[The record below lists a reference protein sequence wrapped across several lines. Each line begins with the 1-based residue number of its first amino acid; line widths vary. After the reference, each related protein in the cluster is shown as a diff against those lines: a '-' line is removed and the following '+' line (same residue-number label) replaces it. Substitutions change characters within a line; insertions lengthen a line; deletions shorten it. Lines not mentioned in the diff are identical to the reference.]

1 MEIKFTTMKKIIKY
15 ILEVDKKS
23 LYLVQIIFTIIM
35 FLVNY
40 LTPLK
45 FENGTE
51 FIISFISIV
60 PVDLLM
66 IFLMIRIVNE
76 LETPFLRQ
84 PAILIQYLAYFMII
98 LFVLAPFIYL
108 WGMRTVLSNLK
119 W

>member
-1 MEIKFTTMKKIIKY
+1 METKFTTMKKIIKY
-15 ILEVDKKS
+15 ILELDKKS

-35 FLVNY
+35 FIVNY

-45 FENGTE
+45 FEYGIE

-76 LETPFLRQ
+76 LEAPSKQ
-84 PAILIQYLAYFMII
+84 PVILIQYLAYIMII
-98 LFVLAPFIYL
+98 LFTIAPILYL
-108 WGMRTVLSNLK
+108 WGMRTVISNLK

>member
-60 PVDLLM
+60 PVDMLM
-66 IFLMIRIVNE
+66 VFLMIRIVNE
-76 LETPFLRQ
+76 LQAPSIL

-98 LFVLAPFIYL
+98 LFLLAPFFYL
-108 WGMRTVLSNLK
+108 WGMRTVISNLK

>member
-15 ILEVDKKS
+15 ILEVDKKL

-60 PVDLLM
+60 PVVMLM

-76 LETPFLRQ
+76 LEAPSKQ
-84 PAILIQYLAYFMII
+84 PTILIQYLAYFMII

-108 WGMRTVLSNLK
+108 WGMRTVISNLK